1 MLHSAAPVSAQ
12 DCFGVQIKEGG
23 GFEMTSFD
31 GKGKS
36 TGTLKYKFAKVAREG
51 DYTVVDIVL
60 ESFSSK
66 GKSELTQKFT
76 MKCNGNES
84 FIDATSLVMEDQM
97 KSFES
102 FNMKFT
108 SNDIVYPN
116 RLSVGESLKDASLK
130 GTGDMSGIPITFDMN
145 IVNRKVAAQEKLK
158 VGAGEFDAYKITST
172 NKMTTKTIANI
183 NLEFET
189 VSYRAPGVLWDLK
202 TETYRKGKLMA
213 TSELSKIY

>member
-1 MLHSAAPVSAQ
+1 MAN
-12 DCFGVQIKEGG
+12 
-23 GFEMTSFD
+23 FD
-31 GKGKS
+31 GKGKPS
-36 TGTLKYKFAKVAREG
+36 GTLKYKFAKVAQEG
-51 DYTVVDIVL
+51 GFTVVDIVL
-60 ESFSSK
+60 ESVSTK
-66 GKSELTQKFT
+66 GKSEYTQKFT

-84 FIDATSLVMEDQM
+84 FIDASSLVMEDQM

-116 RLSVGESLKDASLK
+116 RLSVGEGLKDASLK

-145 IVNRKVAAQEKLK
+145 ITNRKVAAQEKVK
-158 VGAGEFDAYKITST
+158 VGAGEFDAYKITAT

-183 NLEFET
+183 SLEIESI
-189 VSYRAPGVLWDLK
+189 SYRAPGVLWDIK
-202 TETYRKGKLMA
+202 TETYRKGKLMG

>member
-1 MLHSAAPVSAQ
+1 
-12 DCFGVQIKEGG
+12 
-23 GFEMTSFD
+23 MTSFD

-84 FIDATSLVMEDQM
+84 FVDASSLVMEDQM

-145 IVNRKVAAQEKLK
+145 IINRKVAAQEKLK